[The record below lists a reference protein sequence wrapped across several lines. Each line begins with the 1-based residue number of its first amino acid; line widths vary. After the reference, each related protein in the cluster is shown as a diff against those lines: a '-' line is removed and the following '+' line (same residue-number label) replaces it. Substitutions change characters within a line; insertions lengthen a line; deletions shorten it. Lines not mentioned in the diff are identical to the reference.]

1 MTHCS
6 TMSARDSIRPT
17 TNKSWLVLVACLL
30 SGCAT
35 LPRGVDLPPLD
46 DWETRKRVLADTET
60 WAFNGRVGVKT
71 ENDGF
76 NARFR
81 WNQDGESFDAS
92 LSGPLGIGT
101 VLMEGE
107 GQRVVL
113 TDNDG
118 VKTRLANAEDE
129 LYLRYG
135 WTIPVL
141 SLRYWALGIPDPDLP
156 ADVRFDENGTAIEIQ
171 QSGWRVALERYR
183 DVAGTDMPSRLT
195 ATHPTTRV
203 RVIVDDWVFF

>member
-1 MTHCS
+1 MTRCS
-6 TMSARDSIRPT
+6 TMSVPDSIRPT
-17 TNKSWLVLVACLL
+17 TSKRPLLLAALLL

-46 DWETRKRVLADTET
+46 DWESRKQVLAAAET
-60 WAFNGRVGVKT
+60 WSFNGRVGVKT

-81 WNQDGESFDAS
+81 WKQDGESFDAT

-101 VLMEGE
+101 VLMAGE
-107 GQRVVL
+107 GRRVEL

-118 VKTRLANAEDE
+118 VTTRLENAEDE

-141 SLRYWALGIPDPDLP
+141 SLRYWALGIPDPEMP
-156 ADVRFDENGTAIEIQ
+156 ADVSFDDAGTATQIR
-171 QSGWRVALERYR
+171 QSGWNVALERYR
-183 DVAGTDMPSRLT
+183 DVAGTQMPSRLT

-203 RVIVDDWVFF
+203 RVIVDDWAFF